1 MSIKARHKFSQHL
14 VNRERS
20 RFGNKGCVVDKYD
33 IDFIVTELWRSK
45 CAATLE
51 RAERVGMEITRWRRD
66 RGDRLDNYVLL
77 TSHLAKKLDDCGPDG
92 PEGIFAADVVARID
106 RTLAKFA
113 ATGENYRLS

>member
-20 RFGNKGCVVDKYD
+20 RFGNKGCVVDKDD

-66 RGDRLDNYVLL
+66 RGD
-77 TSHLAKKLDDCGPDG
+77 
-92 PEGIFAADVVARID
+92 AAGKWCVVVAVLVVVIVVVAVVVSVVVGSSLCGDALTHCARPD
-106 RTLAKFA
+106 RVVRSVVL
-113 ATGENYRLS
+113 